1 MRKIVIAGF
10 VFVCLLAGMV
20 GLSAC
25 SPKAANAVSSTDP
38 SQGDASK
45 NVFIVTHIDV
55 MPTFSASAN
64 QAIQKYAADS
74 RKDQGAIRMEG
85 LVQDGRSNHF
95 TIVETWEN
103 RAAFEAHS
111 GLAHTHQFRDTLQ
124 PMLGAPF
131 DERLHEPIP

>member
-1 MRKIVIAGF
+1 MVGF
-10 VFVCLLAGMV
+10 AIGCLLAGMV
-20 GLSAC
+20 TLSAC
-25 SPKAANAVSSTDP
+25 SPKAANAVPSS
-38 SQGDASK
+38 DASK

-55 MPTFSASAN
+55 MPNFSASAN

-74 RKDQGAIRMEG
+74 RKDPGAVRMEG
-85 LVQDGRSNHF
+85 LVQDGRTNHF

-103 RAAFEAHS
+103 REAFEAHS
-111 GLAHTHQFRDTLQ
+111 GLAHTHEFRDTLQ

>member
-1 MRKIVIAGF
+1 MPRNVIVGVVI
-10 VFVCLLAGMV
+10 VCFLAGMV
-20 GLSAC
+20 SLSAC
-25 SPKAANAVSSTDP
+25 SPKPANAVSSTDP
-38 SQGDASK
+38 SKVDASK

-55 MPTFSASAN
+55 MPTYSDSAN
-64 QAIQKYAADS
+64 KAIQKYAADS
-74 RKDQGAIRMEG
+74 RKDQGAVRMEG
-85 LVQDGRSNHF
+85 LVQDGRPNHF

-111 GLAHTHQFRDTLQ
+111 GQAHTREFRETLQ

>member
-1 MRKIVIAGF
+1 MPRIAKVGF
-10 VFVCLLAGMV
+10 VIVGFLAGMV
-20 GLSAC
+20 SLSAC
-25 SPKAANAVSSTDP
+25 SPKPANAVSS
-38 SQGDASK
+38 SDASK

-55 MPTFSASAN
+55 MPNFSGGAN

-74 RKDQGAIRMEG
+74 RKDTGAISMEG
-85 LVQDGRSNHF
+85 LVQDGRPNHF
-95 TIVETWEN
+95 TIVETWQS

-111 GLAHTHQFRDTLQ
+111 GQAHTREFRETLQ